1 MAARTS
7 QTAQAIP
14 QGRFLTEEKAREM
27 REDIA
32 WTNFGMSLDEFV
44 KARQAKEFNGDCKR
58 DNSVV
63 GLAMML
69 PEYWED

>member
-1 MAARTS
+1 MDTQTS

-14 QGRFLTEEKAREM
+14 QGRFLTEEEAREM

-32 WTNFGMSLDEFV
+32 RTDFGMRLDGFV
-44 KARQAKEFNGDCKR
+44 KARQAKEFDGNRER